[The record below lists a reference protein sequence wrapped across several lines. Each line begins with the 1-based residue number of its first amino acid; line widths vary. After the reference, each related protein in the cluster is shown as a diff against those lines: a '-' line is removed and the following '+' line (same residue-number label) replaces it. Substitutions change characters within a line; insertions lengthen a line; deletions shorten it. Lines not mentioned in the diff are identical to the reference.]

1 MATLIMS
8 NKNDVDQSK
17 PFSYS
22 PSYLKS
28 ITRHRKNKKPLVE
41 ISSPWKDSFQNPL
54 DTLEEQS
61 ENSSSTQPEDSPRN
75 LTELTKS
82 KTYLEIKAKLIQIA
96 KSRKKTVDNYYTKHF
111 RNKRF
116 QLAVRKVII
125 CLRWTAFYL
134 LSSKDTIKEAKRLYT
149 EMQLRTSDYE
159 TVDLMFDKSS
169 YKAKTAVRISKETR
183 RILMK
188 SPHQRTEEE
197 VFRAQIAL
205 GNIKD
210 IAQYPFRMQR
220 EIAKFGEYESFGGR
234 RIILRQGHPPSAS
247 YFVLSGEMFELIY
260 ETSDG
265 KPKLGQSIVK
275 GDEFG
280 EKAIVDDTHR
290 ECTVIT
296 KEPTELLSLKKKHF
310 RRIFMLGGGLCV
322 LDSEQKQFLRHLPYM
337 KGFPIEK
344 LEENTEKVKTQYF
357 KKGDMITDDTRYF
370 PWLILV
376 KTGSVFIYKR
386 LKRIVPLHSNRKE
399 PVPHLTDKKKKQE
412 TQSLLTR
419 RQMLN
424 DIHIPVR
431 LNVEID
437 PNVVEEKLG
446 QPKKFIHPSDRHS
459 ECAKDSSDLL
469 QTMSDKQNHETENNK
484 YSFHSI
490 QDQLLKRTTP
500 PHFEPL
506 RSATST
512 ESISSWLTGVEST
525 TNNLQLG
532 DGSKSIHDNDDN
544 DVKGHQQVWERGRS
558 KAEGKRTEDA
568 NTDIVHVHTITNG
581 QIFGLDDIMVDKRTE
596 QRQSFS
602 VFSGG
607 ADVIFIDKY
616 FFKENMTERFRSKLV
631 KYFCPYPSDEE
642 LQEKLQTEV
651 DWNEY
656 RVRTL
661 NNTLFL
667 LEKES
672 RLRKSQNLF

>member
-8 NKNDVDQSK
+8 NKNDGDQSK

-22 PSYLKS
+22 LSYLKS
-28 ITRHRKNKKPLVE
+28 VTRNRKNKKPLVE
-41 ISSPWKDSFQNPL
+41 TSSPWKDSFHNPL

-61 ENSSSTQPEDSPRN
+61 ENSSSTQPDDSPRN

-96 KSRKKTVDNYYTKHF
+96 KSRKKTVDNYYSQHF

-134 LSSKDTIKEAKRLYT
+134 LSSKDTIQEAKRLYT
-149 EMQLRTSDYE
+149 EMQLRTSDFE

-188 SPHQRTEEE
+188 SPHQRTDEE

-280 EKAIVDDTHR
+280 EKAIVDDTLR

-337 KGFPIEK
+337 KGFPIDK
-344 LEENTEKVKTQYF
+344 LEENSEKVKTQYF

-386 LKRIVPLHSNRKE
+386 LKKIVPLHSNHKE
-399 PVPHLTDKKKKQE
+399 TVPHVTDQKKKPE
-412 TQSLLTR
+412 TQSSLTR

-431 LNVEID
+431 TNVEID
-437 PNVVEEKLG
+437 PNVVEEKPG

-459 ECAKDSSDLL
+459 ESSKDSQDR
-469 QTMSDKQNHETENNK
+469 QQNNDTENNK

-506 RSATST
+506 RSATSRG
-512 ESISSWLTGVEST
+512 SVSSGLTGVEST
-525 TNNLQLG
+525 TNNVQLG
-532 DGSKSIHDNDDN
+532 DGQKSIHENDDD
-544 DVKGHQQVWERGRS
+544 DVKVHQHFWEKARS
-558 KAEGKRTEDA
+558 KADRQHAEES

-581 QIFGLDDIMVDKRTE
+581 QIFGLDDIMVDKRTD
-596 QRQSFS
+596 QRQNFS

-616 FFKENMTERFRSKLV
+616 FFKENMTERFRTKLV

-672 RLRKSQNLF
+672 RLRKSQNFF

>member
-8 NKNDVDQSK
+8 NKNDADQSK

-28 ITRHRKNKKPLVE
+28 ITRNRKNKKPLVE
-41 ISSPWKDSFQNPL
+41 TSSPWKDSFHNPL

-61 ENSSSTQPEDSPRN
+61 ENSSSTQPDDSPRN
-75 LTELTKS
+75 LTQLTKS

-96 KSRKKTVDNYYTKHF
+96 KSRKKTVDNYYSQHF

-116 QLAVRKVII
+116 QLAGRKVII

-134 LSSKDTIKEAKRLYT
+134 LSSKDTIQEAKRLYT

-188 SPHQRTEEE
+188 SPHQRTDEE

-234 RIILRQGHPPSAS
+234 RFILRQGHPPSAS

-260 ETSDG
+260 ETSDA

-280 EKAIVDDTHR
+280 EKAIVDDTLR

-322 LDSEQKQFLRHLPYM
+322 LDSEQKQFLRRLPYM
-337 KGFPIEK
+337 KGFPIDK
-344 LEENTEKVKTQYF
+344 LEENSEKVKTQYF

-386 LKRIVPLHSNRKE
+386 LKKIVPLHNNRKE
-399 PVPHLTDKKKKQE
+399 PVPHVTDQKKKPE
-412 TQSLLTR
+412 SQSSLTR

-431 LNVEID
+431 TNVEID
-437 PNVVEEKLG
+437 PNVVEEKPG
-446 QPKKFIHPSDRHS
+446 QPKKFIHPSDRHCS
-459 ECAKDSSDLL
+459 KDSTDRLP
-469 QTMSDKQNHETENNK
+469 DKQNQDTENNK

-506 RSATST
+506 RSATSRG
-512 ESISSWLTGVEST
+512 SISSGLTGVELT
-525 TNNLQLG
+525 TNNVQLG
-532 DGSKSIHDNDDN
+532 DGQKSIHENDD
-544 DVKGHQQVWERGRS
+544 DDFWGKARS
-558 KAEGKRTEDA
+558 KADRQHAEDS

-616 FFKENMTERFRSKLV
+616 FFKENMTERFRTKLV

-672 RLRKSQNLF
+672 RLRKSQNFF